1 MATAAAQLTSSTAMG
16 STVPPP
22 PPAVVQTPD
31 APAKVINGQV
41 LIQLGFDLTKLF
53 TQYANDRLL
62 QEQKFIK
69 NLRQYLGIYDPEIEK
84 ALEPNQSRAYPRLT
98 RVKCISMLAR
108 IMNMMFPGNEKNW
121 ELNASPSAEMNP
133 LDVKAAV
140 QALMQEKAT
149 ANNGQAPQMSMDLIN
164 EAVNRLA
171 KQRARDLEKLID
183 DQLMEIGGDQT
194 LDYIS
199 LVRQVVF
206 SGIRYGLGVLEGPY
220 LKSETKVVWSAVTG
234 GFQPTQRT
242 VRKPLYEWLS
252 VWDYYPDMSAKTLGT
267 GEGYFIRKVMGR
279 SDVRKLADRPDFFAD
294 QVKKFLSQNNGN
306 YRPKTFENELRTL
319 GTKANVNDVKQE
331 PHGKYEIIIW
341 KGPISAAQLMQVG
354 VEVPKDKQAD
364 DIDAEVWMID
374 NTVIKADMNAWR
386 KMGCDVKTVHTFVFD
401 EDDTS
406 PIGNGLPNVLR
417 DSQMS
422 ICSAV
427 RMALDNASVVCGPM
441 LEMNVALLRPG
452 QDTKPIQAYQTFE
465 RDDDGLTAQFPAI
478 REIKVESHI
487 DELEQLVEMFMKFA
501 DLETFVG
508 PATGGD
514 IEKVPSEPM
523 RTAAGASMMKGD
535 AALPFKDIIR
545 NFDFFTQ
552 SVILS
557 LVYFNRNFNPQLAAE
572 GDYDVIAR
580 GATSLVAKEVR
591 GIQTDLLAST
601 LTPEDRD
608 WIDEE
613 EFIRQRLATRD
624 MQGLM
629 LSKDEAMTNRS
640 GRLAAQ
646 AEMSDLEKETM
657 KAEIRKTLADAFKS
671 ITQGQK
677 NSATADATTTNT
689 ALDILVA
696 GQEDGNEGAQ
706 SSD

>member
-252 VWDYYPDMSAKTLGT
+252 VWDYYPDMSA
-267 GEGYFIRKVMGR
+267 RR
-279 SDVRKLADRPDFFAD
+279 SAP
-294 QVKKFLSQNNGN
+294 
-306 YRPKTFENELRTL
+306 
-319 GTKANVNDVKQE
+319 
-331 PHGKYEIIIW
+331 
-341 KGPISAAQLMQVG
+341 
-354 VEVPKDKQAD
+354 
-364 DIDAEVWMID
+364 
-374 NTVIKADMNAWR
+374 
-386 KMGCDVKTVHTFVFD
+386 
-401 EDDTS
+401 
-406 PIGNGLPNVLR
+406 
-417 DSQMS
+417 
-422 ICSAV
+422 
-427 RMALDNASVVCGPM
+427 
-441 LEMNVALLRPG
+441 
-452 QDTKPIQAYQTFE
+452 E
-465 RDDDGLTAQFPAI
+465 RDI
-478 REIKVESHI
+478 S
-487 DELEQLVEMFMKFA
+487 
-501 DLETFVG
+501 
-508 PATGGD
+508 
-514 IEKVPSEPM
+514 S
-523 RTAAGASMMKGD
+523 
-535 AALPFKDIIR
+535 
-545 NFDFFTQ
+545 
-552 SVILS
+552 
-557 LVYFNRNFNPQLAAE
+557 
-572 GDYDVIAR
+572 AR
-580 GATSLVAKEVR
+580 
-591 GIQTDLLAST
+591 
-601 LTPEDRD
+601 
-608 WIDEE
+608 
-613 EFIRQRLATRD
+613 
-624 MQGLM
+624 
-629 LSKDEAMTNRS
+629 
-640 GRLAAQ
+640 
-646 AEMSDLEKETM
+646 
-657 KAEIRKTLADAFKS
+657 
-671 ITQGQK
+671 
-677 NSATADATTTNT
+677 
-689 ALDILVA
+689 
-696 GQEDGNEGAQ
+696 
-706 SSD
+706 